1 MFADRMN
8 SKEHGQVI
16 QAYGIEKDI
25 QIAEQQRKK
34 RNKEPGHLYAD
45 LNICDIEYEDIKSGK

>member
-1 MFADRMN
+1 MN
-8 SKEHGQVI
+8 GKEHGQVI

-34 RNKEPGHLYAD
+34 RNKEPGHLYVD